1 MTDVGSLI
9 IPSRN
14 LNEMVKAL
22 LNCGYW
28 VKAEPVYDEKIL
40 VLIRKD
46 EK

>member
-9 IPSRN
+9 VPSKN
-14 LNEMVKAL
+14 VLEMVTVL

-28 VKAEPVYDEKIL
+28 CKTEPLFDEKVL
-40 VLIRKD
+40 LLIRKD